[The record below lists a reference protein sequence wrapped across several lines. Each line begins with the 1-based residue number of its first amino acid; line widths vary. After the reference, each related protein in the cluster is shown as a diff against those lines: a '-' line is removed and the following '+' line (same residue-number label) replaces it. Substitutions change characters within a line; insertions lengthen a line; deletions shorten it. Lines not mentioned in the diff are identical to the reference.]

1 MSLTKIQTVE
11 KIISGSSRRTR
22 EDYFIKYHSDIYQEI
37 LKYTK
42 NINVKF
48 TFRIWHWVNDNPD
61 YVYCQ
66 CGNKVSQNMNWKE
79 GYKKWCSSKC
89 SSNSL
94 EVKSKKE
101 KTSLEKWGVNHFS
114 KTEEYNLKVKKT
126 SLEKWGVDNFSK
138 TEEYLAKSKETY
150 QKKWGVDNFTK
161 TDEWKEKTKKTS
173 LEKWGVDWHTKNKA
187 IKDKISKTNLEK
199 WESKH
204 VFLNNEWRKNNFK
217 IAQDPNYLDFR
228 SNKNIFNCD
237 LQREHQF
244 EISTDDYY
252 GRLKSNNKLCT
263 ICNPIS
269 SQTSYKETE
278 IFDFITSIY
287 SGKII
292 KSWREN
298 RLEID
303 IYLPEL
309 GIGFEFNGIWWHSDK
324 YKKKDYHKDKIN
336 FFKER
341 GIRIIY
347 IWEDDWIFKNEI
359 IKSQIKNWL
368 GITESKIFAR
378 KCKIEIIDNKIGNI
392 FLNENHI
399 QGSDRSILKIGIFYK
414 NELVG
419 LMTFNK
425 SEGRKKMSDYEWN
438 LSRFCNRLNTNIVGG
453 ASKIVTYFIKK
464 YKVKRII
471 SYADKDWSIGNLYH
485 KLGFNLISES
495 NPDYK
500 YVIKNMRKNKANFKK
515 SNLKTEVT
523 ESEYMKSVPKIWDS
537 GKMKFEMIN
546 K

>member
-1 MSLTKIQTVE
+1 
-11 KIISGSSRRTR
+11 
-22 EDYFIKYHSDIYQEI
+22 
-37 LKYTK
+37 
-42 NINVKF
+42 
-48 TFRIWHWVNDNPD
+48 
-61 YVYCQ
+61 
-66 CGNKVSQNMNWKE
+66 
-79 GYKKWCSSKC
+79 
-89 SSNSL
+89 
-94 EVKSKKE
+94 
-101 KTSLEKWGVNHFS
+101 
-114 KTEEYNLKVKKT
+114 
-126 SLEKWGVDNFSK
+126 
-138 TEEYLAKSKETY
+138 
-150 QKKWGVDNFTK
+150 
-161 TDEWKEKTKKTS
+161 
-173 LEKWGVDWHTKNKA
+173 VDWHTKNKT

-199 WESKH
+199 WETKH

-217 IAQDPNYLDFR
+217 IAQDPNYLDFK
-228 SNKNIFNCD
+228 SDKNIFNCD
-237 LQREHQF
+237 LQKDHQF

-269 SQTSYKETE
+269 SQTSYKENE
-278 IFDFITSIY
+278 IFDFIKSIY

-336 FFKER
+336 FFKDK

-368 GITESKIFAR
+368 NITESKIFAR

-399 QGSDRSILKIGIFYK
+399 QGSDRSILKIGLFYK
-414 NELVG
+414 NELVSI
-419 LMTFNK
+419 MTFNK
-425 SEGRKKMSDYEWN
+425 SEGRKKMYDYEWN
-438 LSRFCNRLNTNIVGG
+438 LSRFCNKLNTNVVGG
-453 ASKIVTYFIKK
+453 ASKILTYFIKK
-464 YKVKRII
+464 YEAKRII
-471 SYADKDWSIGNLYH
+471 SYADKDWSVGNLYN
-485 KLGFNLISES
+485 KIGFNLISES

-500 YVIKNMRKNKANFKK
+500 YVIKNKRKNKANFKK
-515 SNLKTEVT
+515 SNLKTELT
-523 ESEYMKSVPKIWDS
+523 ESEYMKNIPKIWDS
-537 GKMKFEMIN
+537 GKMKFEMII

>member
-1 MSLTKIQTVE
+1 M
-11 KIISGSSRRTR
+11 KIITPA
-22 EDYFIKYHSDIYQEI
+22 DKNFFLAWYDLFKKLIKKKKISY
-37 LKYTK
+37 LKNTVTIVPMAGK
-42 NINVKF
+42 GQRF
-48 TFRIWHWVNDNPD
+48 F
-61 YVYCQ
+61 
-66 CGNKVSQNMNWKE
+66 KE
-79 GYKKWCSSKC
+79 GYYISKPFIKVTKDFMVNQAIKC
-89 SSNSL
+89 L
-94 EVKSKKE
+94 P
-101 KTSLEKWGVNHFS
+101 KTSGIYF
-114 KTEEYNLKVKKT
+114 
-126 SLEKWGVDNFSK
+126 
-138 TEEYLAKSKETY
+138 
-150 QKKWGVDNFTK
+150 
-161 TDEWKEKTKKTS
+161 
-173 LEKWGVDWHTKNKA
+173 
-187 IKDKISKTNLEK
+187 
-199 WESKH
+199 
-204 VFLNNEWRKNNFK
+204 
-217 IAQDPNYLDFR
+217 
-228 SNKNIFNCD
+228 
-237 LQREHQF
+237 
-244 EISTDDYY
+244 

-263 ICNPIS
+263 ICNQIS
-269 SQTSYKETE
+269 SQTSYKENE

-336 FFKER
+336 FFKDK

-368 GITESKIFAR
+368 NITESKIFAR

-399 QGSDRSILKIGIFYK
+399 QGSDRSILKIGLFYK

-419 LMTFNK
+419 IMTFNK
-425 SEGRKKMSDYEWN
+425 SEGRKKMCDYEWN
-438 LSRFCNRLNTNIVGG
+438 LSRFCNKLNTNVVGG
-453 ASKIVTYFIKK
+453 ASKILTYFIEK
-464 YKVKRII
+464 YKVKRIV

-485 KLGFNLISES
+485 KIGFNLISES

-500 YVIKNMRKNKANFKK
+500 YVIKNKRKNKANFKK
-515 SNLKTEVT
+515 SNLKTELT

-537 GKMKFEMIN
+537 GKMKFEMII